1 MGNRREEWVGNVNV
15 GVVSRWM
22 IFRARSLDEV
32 IIGLSL
38 DREEVYVLVRDFLIF
53 RGEEM
58 RNL

>member
-38 DREEVYVLVRDFLIF
+38 DREEVYVLV
-53 RGEEM
+53 
-58 RNL
+58 